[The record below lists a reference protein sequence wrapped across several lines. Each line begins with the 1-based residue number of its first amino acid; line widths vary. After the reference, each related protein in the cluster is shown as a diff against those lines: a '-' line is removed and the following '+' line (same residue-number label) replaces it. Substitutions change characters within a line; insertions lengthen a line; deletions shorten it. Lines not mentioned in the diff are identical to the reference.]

1 VNRCVAAAESC
12 YLNDEIVDAVEF
24 YAKAKLGYDA
34 QLEPDNEK
42 SLGTERDFIV
52 VNPKASKANKI
63 RQLRNFANITEK
75 VLGFENAT
83 TLKTW
88 NGLGMILKTEG
99 VGTSNLQML

>member
-1 VNRCVAAAESC
+1 MKLNVKVLPRPVLTKVRFARRCPPPA
-12 YLNDEIVDAVEF
+12 
-24 YAKAKLGYDA
+24 
-34 QLEPDNEK
+34 
-42 SLGTERDFIV
+42 DFIV